1 MNKTPEMNDVMIRNY
16 KQTNICYTCTKAK
29 NGTCA
34 YANRIKRANEI
45 YEKVIGE
52 TKSRVVA
59 ELGPN
64 PYEGSYGSMVM
75 SYKPIVNCN
84 AYSGIFEHDGRYPR
98 EIIVMSG
105 SSRFKEDFDREEE
118 RLTLAGN
125 VVLSLGVFSKYTGLE
140 LTKEQKD
147 QLFLVHIEKIL
158 MADRLYVINKDG
170 YIGDS
175 TCKEIEFAKNL
186 GIKISYMEE
195 EKSNTRVN

>member
-1 MNKTPEMNDVMIRNY
+1 MNKIPEMNDLMIRHY

-29 NGTCA
+29 NGTCV
-34 YANRIKRANEI
+34 YADRIKKANEI

-52 TKSRVVA
+52 AKSRVVT

-64 PYEGSYGSMVM
+64 PYEGNYGSMVM
-75 SYKPIVNCN
+75 SHKSIVNCN
-84 AYSGIFEHDGRYPR
+84 MYSGIFEDDDRYPR
-98 EIIVMSG
+98 EVIVMTG
-105 SSRFKEDFDREEE
+105 STRFKEEFDREEA

-125 VVLSLGVFSKYTGLE
+125 VVLSLGVFSKYFGLE

-158 MADRLYVINKDG
+158 MADHLYVINKDG

-175 TCKEIEFAKNL
+175 TRKEIEFAKNL
-186 GIKISYMEE
+186 GLKISYMEE
-195 EKSNTRVN
+195 N